1 MNRPLS
7 VDLFA
12 EDYGHEALLVPL
24 IERVAREHGC
34 DAHVHVRSAR
44 GGHGRALREYDTY
57 QRFKVAGRSG
67 QDAADIIVVA
77 IDGNCSTFATKR
89 QEIEE
94 ATLDTF
100 RDKVVAA
107 CPDPHIER
115 WYLLDPRLFARI
127 VGPAPPLGRKKCERG
142 HYKQLLR
149 KAVRDAGHPATLGGI
164 EFARDLATDMDL
176 YRAGKTDRSFKA
188 FLDDLRGRLRSSG
201 EL

>member
-1 MNRPLS
+1 
-7 VDLFA
+7 
-12 EDYGHEALLVPL
+12 
-24 IERVAREHGC
+24 
-34 DAHVHVRSAR
+34 
-44 GGHGRALREYDTY
+44 
-57 QRFKVAGRSG
+57 
-67 QDAADIIVVA
+67 
-77 IDGNCSTFATKR
+77 
-89 QEIEE
+89 
-94 ATLDTF
+94 
-100 RDKVVAA
+100 VAA

-164 EFARDLATDMDL
+164 EFARDLATHMDL